1 MADMLTTINMEA
13 TIITIMD
20 TMEVTTDITV
30 GIIIWVDTMVVVHT
44 TIIVEA
50 CKVVIMEVWLVA
62 MTVVVTTAHRD
73 MEVIWV
79 VQKAL
84 MEQELRQAVSLWP
97 TTLVTLVEE

>member
-1 MADMLTTINMEA
+1 MLTTINMEA
-13 TIITIMD
+13 TIIPIMD
-20 TMEVTTDITV
+20 TMEVITDITV

-50 CKVVIMEVWLVA
+50 CKVVIMAVWLVA

-73 MEVIWV
+73 MEVIRV

-97 TTLVTLVEE
+97 TAILVTLMEL

>member
-1 MADMLTTINMEA
+1 MLTTINMEA
-13 TIITIMD
+13 TIIPIMD
-20 TMEVTTDITV
+20 TMEVITDITV

-50 CKVVIMEVWLVA
+50 CKVVIMAVWLVA
-62 MTVVVTTAHRD
+62 MTAVVTTAHRD
-73 MEVIWV
+73 MEVIRV

-97 TTLVTLVEE
+97 TAILVTLMEL

>member
-30 GIIIWVDTMVVVHT
+30 GIIIWVDTMAVVHT

-97 TTLVTLVEE
+97 TTQVTLVEE